1 MRALPSTR
9 TVSRLTHAA
18 ISAAV
23 LATLLAGCAVP
34 GRMAEPSGMGPT
46 EAREAI
52 VRLLPP
58 NTDDRA
64 GWAADIH
71 AALATLELPST
82 PDNLCAVL
90 AVTEQESGFRA
101 DPAVPGLA
109 AIARKEIER
118 RADAAGVPQL
128 AVRAALALT
137 SPDGRSYAERI
148 DAVKTE
154 RQLSEVFEDFIGM
167 VPLGKTFFASRNPVR
182 TGGPM
187 QVSIAFAEAHVQAR
201 RYPYALGD
209 SVRREVFTRRGGL
222 YFGTAHLLAYDAPY
236 DSLLYRFADFNAGHY
251 ASRNAAF
258 QNALS
263 VASGLPVSL
272 DGDLLPRASDAPR
285 GETERA
291 AASLARR
298 LGLSDAAVRRDLEK
312 GEEPGFE
319 TTTLYERVF
328 AYAQQLDRRTLPRA
342 VVPRIDLHSP
352 KFTRKLTTE
361 WFAKRVDE
369 RHRRCLARLGA
380 PRDD

>member
-1 MRALPSTR
+1 MA
-9 TVSRLTHAA
+9 
-18 ISAAV
+18 
-23 LATLLAGCAVP
+23 LLAGCAQT
-34 GRMAEPSGMGPT
+34 GRVAEPAGMGPT
-46 EAREAI
+46 EARQAI

-58 NTDDRA
+58 QTADRA

-82 PDNLCAVL
+82 PENLCAVL

-109 AIARKEIER
+109 AIAWKEIDR
-118 RADAAGVPQL
+118 RADAAGVPTF
-128 AVRAALALT
+128 AVRAALALS

-154 RQLSEVFEDFIGM
+154 RQLSEIFEDFIAM
-167 VPLGKTFFASRNPVR
+167 VPLGRTFLASRNPVR

-187 QVSIAFAEAHVQAR
+187 QVSIAFAEAQVQAR
-201 RYPYALGD
+201 PYPWPLHE

-236 DSLLYRFADFNAGHY
+236 DRPLYRFADFNAGRY

-258 QNALS
+258 QNALN
-263 VASGLPVSL
+263 VASGLSVAL

-291 AASLARR
+291 AGTLAGR
-298 LGLSDAAVRRDLEK
+298 LGLSVAAIRRDLETAD
-312 GEEPGFE
+312 GAGFE
-319 TTTLYERVF
+319 TTPLYERVF
-328 AYAQQLDRRTLPRA
+328 TYAEKLDRRALPRA
-342 VVPRIDLHSP
+342 VVPRIDLQSP
-352 KFTRKLTTE
+352 KFTRKLTTA
-361 WFAKRVDE
+361 WFAERVDD
-369 RHRRCLARLGA
+369 RHRRCLARITA